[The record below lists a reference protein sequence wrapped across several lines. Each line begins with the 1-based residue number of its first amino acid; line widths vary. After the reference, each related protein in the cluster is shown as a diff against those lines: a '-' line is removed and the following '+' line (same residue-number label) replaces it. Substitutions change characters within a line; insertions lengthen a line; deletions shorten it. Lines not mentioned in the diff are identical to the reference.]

1 MFLGVPIFACL
12 QELVKYLLD
21 RRLRRRDM
29 PTEAY
34 AYVERARTAGQ
45 EHTPEAAITEEKHD

>member
-1 MFLGVPIFACL
+1 MFLGVPIFACI

-34 AYVERARTAGQ
+34 AYVDRARATG
-45 EHTPEAAITEEKHD
+45 TEEPPQQIPEEHHD